1 MNSIN
6 QLFFMVL
13 ISSVTSSLLFLV
25 WRLLRG
31 FFMLIDARLIYKT
44 LRWVCVMYVMPF
56 GYAAALITYRGW
68 FRGDIRLWKIIF
80 VRSGKITQGVHIA
93 SIIWFVVVLVVIL
106 VYLHEDRRWNRMRR
120 DNIEEVDPMVVG
132 VFREVCEKLNIP
144 EGKLKLCR
152 NVLVNTP
159 LVIGCRHPE
168 VLLPE
173 NDYTTEDLE
182 LIFFHELSHYK
193 HKDLLLK
200 RFVLIVMCIHGMNLI
215 VLAILFLLFRT
226 VNRWSECM
234 ADLSAL
240 EASGNMDKAGIYF
253 DKIVALIPHDKN
265 ARQDNLFISTLSND
279 STLLAKRMDFM
290 LKYLKVE
297 HGVKSVAA
305 VVTAAFVI
313 LSATTAFASGK
324 TVVNLHNMYYQ
335 YTEEQM
341 KEPNRPALGKN
352 VVAGDGIVEHYCNI
366 ENLDMTNMQI
376 VSLTEED
383 VSTCSEGVY
392 YNVDWNAEA
401 NTRYVSGDYIV
412 KSGGAIAFSVT
423 LSTFDD
429 TCWIGIVNDVG
440 NVRYVEGTGALGH
453 VFDITETCHYRV
465 FVQNNYED
473 GTDIYA
479 KGSFR
484 YEN

>member
-13 ISSVTSSLLFLV
+13 ISSVSSLLFLV

-106 VYLHEDRRWNRMRR
+106 VYLHEDWRWNRKRR
-120 DNIEEVDPMVVG
+120 DNIEEIDPIAIG
-132 VFREVCEKLNIP
+132 VFREVCAKLDIP

-152 NVLVNTP
+152 NMLVNTP
-159 LVIGCRHPE
+159 LIIGCRHPE

-173 NDYTTEDLE
+173 NDYTVEDLE
-182 LIFFHELSHYK
+182 MIFFHELSHYK

-200 RFVLIVMCIHGMNLI
+200 RFVMIVMCIHGMNLI
-215 VLAILFLLFRT
+215 VLAILILLFRT

-240 EASGNMDKAGIYF
+240 EASGSMDKAGIYF

-279 STLLAKRMDFM
+279 GTLLAKRMDFM
-290 LKYLKVE
+290 LKYIKEE
-297 HGVKSVAA
+297 HGGKSVAA

-313 LSATTAFASGK
+313 MSATTAFASGK

-335 YTEEQM
+335 YTEEKM
-341 KEPNRPALGKN
+341 KEPNRPALGKD
-352 VVAGDGIVEHYCNI
+352 VVADDGIVEHYCNI

-383 VSTCSEGVY
+383 VSTYSEGVY
-392 YNVDWNAEA
+392 YNVDWDAEA
-401 NTRYVSGDYIV
+401 NTRYVSRDYVV
-412 KSGGAIAFSVT
+412 KAGGRINVSVT
-423 LSTFDD
+423 LLPVHKN
-429 TCWIGIVNDVG
+429 CWLGIMNENG
-440 NVRYVEGTGALGH
+440 TIRYIEGSGALGH
-453 VFDITETCHYRV
+453 VFDITETSRYRV
-465 FVQNNYED
+465 LVQNNYKD
-473 GTDIYA
+473 GTLIHVA
-479 KGSFR
+479 GSFVN
-484 YEN
+484 EN

>member
-305 VVTAAFVI
+305 VVTDA
-313 LSATTAFASGK
+313 
-324 TVVNLHNMYYQ
+324 
-335 YTEEQM
+335 
-341 KEPNRPALGKN
+341 
-352 VVAGDGIVEHYCNI
+352 
-366 ENLDMTNMQI
+366 
-376 VSLTEED
+376 
-383 VSTCSEGVY
+383 
-392 YNVDWNAEA
+392 
-401 NTRYVSGDYIV
+401 
-412 KSGGAIAFSVT
+412 
-423 LSTFDD
+423 
-429 TCWIGIVNDVG
+429 
-440 NVRYVEGTGALGH
+440 
-453 VFDITETCHYRV
+453 
-465 FVQNNYED
+465 
-473 GTDIYA
+473 
-479 KGSFR
+479 
-484 YEN
+484 